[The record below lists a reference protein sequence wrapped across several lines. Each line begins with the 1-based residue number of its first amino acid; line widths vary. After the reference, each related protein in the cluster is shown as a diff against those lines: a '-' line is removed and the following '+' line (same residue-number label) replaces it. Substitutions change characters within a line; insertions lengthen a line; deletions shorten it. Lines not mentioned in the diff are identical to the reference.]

1 MFEIVPPVQPLS
13 GSVTLPGS
21 KSITNRA
28 LLLAALAAGESQI
41 TGALKSDDTK
51 FMVEGLRKLGIKI
64 AEPDETTF
72 VVQGR
77 GGKLT
82 ESPEPLFLG
91 NAGTATRFLAAA
103 ASLVIGETVITGNER
118 MNKRPIEDLTSAL
131 AQLGVKVETNEGC
144 TPVKIIST
152 GKLTGQVV
160 KIRGNVS
167 SQFVSALLMLLPN
180 AAEEIRLELEGEL
193 TSKGYVD
200 ITTAVMAGFGV
211 IPLASNNGFKI
222 PHKTYSATNFAVEPD
237 ASSATYFW
245 AAEKLLGQ
253 TIMLTNVPQVW
264 IQPDAESRQLMI
276 KFPEPFGTVDG
287 SRFPDAVVTL
297 AVLAAFANGQTRFTN
312 IANLRV
318 KECDRIVAIATEL
331 NRIKPDLAEEDGD
344 DLVIHGDR
352 DLVKHG
358 KPTEITTY
366 GDHRI
371 AMAFALVGLKVPGI
385 KITNPACVSKSFPD
399 YFETLENLGVTI
411 KK

>member
-1 MFEIVPPVQPLS
+1 MLEIVPPTSTLS

-28 LLLAALAAGESQI
+28 LLLAALADGESQI

-51 FMVEGLRKLGIKI
+51 FMVEGLQKLGIQI
-64 AEPDETTF
+64 GEPDDTTF

-77 GGKLT
+77 GGKLD

-91 NAGTATRFLAAA
+91 NAGTATRFLTAA
-103 ASLVIGETVITGNER
+103 ASLVVGETVITGNER

-144 TPVKIIST
+144 PPVKIIST

-180 AAEEIRLELEGEL
+180 AAEEIRLELDGRL

-211 IPLASNNGFKI
+211 IPLSSDNGFKI

-245 AAEKLLGQ
+245 AAEKLLSQ
-253 TIMLTNVPQVW
+253 MIEITNAPKMW
-264 IQPDAESRQLMI
+264 IQPDAEAWEVMER
-276 KFPEPFGTVDG
+276 FPEPFG
-287 SRFPDAVVTL
+287 
-297 AVLAAFANGQTRFTN
+297 
-312 IANLRV
+312 
-318 KECDRIVAIATEL
+318 
-331 NRIKPDLAEEDGD
+331 
-344 DLVIHGDR
+344 
-352 DLVKHG
+352 
-358 KPTEITTY
+358 
-366 GDHRI
+366 
-371 AMAFALVGLKVPGI
+371 
-385 KITNPACVSKSFPD
+385 
-399 YFETLENLGVTI
+399 
-411 KK
+411 